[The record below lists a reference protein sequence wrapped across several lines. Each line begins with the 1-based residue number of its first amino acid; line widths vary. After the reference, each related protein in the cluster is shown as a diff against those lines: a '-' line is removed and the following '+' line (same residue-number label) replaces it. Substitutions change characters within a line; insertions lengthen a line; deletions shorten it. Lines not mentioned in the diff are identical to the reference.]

1 MAALPG
7 FGATGPC
14 WKCRGAGVVAA
25 GRRKR
30 AAGATG
36 ACRVCGGSG
45 ALKRGGRVERRS
57 KEPGRLT
64 QPRSSA
70 STRRGPRAANV
81 GEPGLGEELCCLC
94 GSWRVFQRVGG
105 HRYSTEDVVTAH
117 VASQVALGLGG
128 VVTHVD
134 LGCGVGSVLQ
144 MVAWRCTEASYAYDG
159 VGIEAQADSANLA
172 RRSVTYNGAPCAVL
186 DGDLRRTPAC
196 TRGATLVTGT
206 PPYFDV
212 TKTEAGAATT
222 NFGAFPACEQ
232 SAGARYEFRGG
243 IEAYCKAAADV
254 MAPSAR
260 FVVCEGGLH
269 VNLRRV
275 QKAAEGAGLVI
286 VGHRP
291 VVGRAGK
298 PTLFG
303 VWTMRRLDH
312 ASGPCHALSAT
323 PLVVR
328 DRAGRRTTQYE
339 AVLRDMAMM

>member
-1 MAALPG
+1 MAPLPG

-14 WKCRGAGVVAA
+14 WKCRGSGVVAA

-30 AAGATG
+30 AAGATDL
-36 ACRVCGGSG
+36 CRVCGGSG
-45 ALKRGGRVERRS
+45 ALRRGRQRS
-57 KEPGRLT
+57 TEPGRVT

-70 STRRGPRAANV
+70 STRRGPRAAGV
-81 GEPGLGEELCCLC
+81 GEPGPGEELCCLC

-144 MVAWRCTEASYAYDG
+144 MVAWRCTEAGLRYDG
-159 VGIEAQADSANLA
+159 LGVEAQADSANLA

-186 DGDLRRTPAC
+186 DGDLRTTPAC
-196 TRGATLVTGT
+196 ARGATLVTGT

-212 TKTEAGAATT
+212 TKDEAGGATT
-222 NFGAFPACEQ
+222 KFGAFPACEQ

-243 IEAYCKAAADV
+243 IEAYCKAAVDV
-254 MAPSAR
+254 MAPTGT

-275 QKAAEGAGLVI
+275 QKAAEAAGLVV

-312 ASGPCHALSAT
+312 AAGRRDDAIAA
-323 PLVVR
+323 PLIVR
-328 DRAGRRTTQYE
+328 DRAGRRTTEYD
-339 AVLRDMAMM
+339 AVLRDMAMV

>member
-1 MAALPG
+1 MAPLPG

-14 WKCRGAGVVAA
+14 WKCRGSGVVAA

-36 ACRVCGGSG
+36 LCRVCGGSG
-45 ALKRGGRVERRS
+45 ALRRGRQRS
-57 KEPGRLT
+57 TEPGRVT

-70 STRRGPRAANV
+70 STRRGPRAAGV
-81 GEPGLGEELCCLC
+81 GEPGPGEELCCLC
-94 GSWRVFQRVGG
+94 GSWRIFQRVGG

-144 MVAWRCTEASYAYDG
+144 MVAWRCTEAGLRYDG
-159 VGIEAQADSANLA
+159 LGVEAQADSANLA

-186 DGDLRRTPAC
+186 DGDLRTTPAC
-196 TRGATLVTGT
+196 ARGATLVTGT

-212 TKTEAGAATT
+212 TKDEAGGATT

-243 IEAYCKAAADV
+243 IEAYCKAAVDV
-254 MAPSAR
+254 MAPTGT

-275 QKAAEGAGLVI
+275 QKAAEAAGLVV

-303 VWTMRRLDH
+303 VWTMRRLDR
-312 ASGPCHALSAT
+312 AAGRRDEAIAA
-323 PLVVR
+323 PLIVR
-328 DRAGRRTTQYE
+328 DRAGRRTTEYE
-339 AVLRDMAMM
+339 AVLRDMAMV